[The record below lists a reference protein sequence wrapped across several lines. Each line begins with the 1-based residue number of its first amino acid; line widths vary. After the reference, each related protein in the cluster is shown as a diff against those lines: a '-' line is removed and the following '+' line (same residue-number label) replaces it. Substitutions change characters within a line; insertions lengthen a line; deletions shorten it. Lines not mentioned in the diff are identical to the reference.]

1 MSLLFVAIVW
11 GSSYLATKIIL
22 IDYEVFPFLFIR
34 FALTVIILLFFTWKS
49 LKNATMGTWITG
61 IILGLFLAGI
71 FTSETWGINFT
82 TSSNAG
88 FLISLTIIFTPLVES
103 FVSRNRLRLGIL
115 FAVLLSVVGTALLTL
130 KQGYQF
136 NIGDLLIIVAALLRA
151 IQMTF
156 TQKLTLGKEMDS
168 GALTTIQLSVVA
180 IIMAFVSVF
189 VNGIESITLN
199 KSLLFWSLTF
209 YLAAFGTLFAFY
221 IQLVMIRKTSPTR
234 VGLLMGT
241 EPIFATLFAILLGGE
256 SLSIQGWIGG
266 FLIVIATYYGRY
278 VELKHR
284 TKVVNNE
291 GVKVLQKDIEKKD
304 YTNHS

>member
-1 MSLLFVAIVW
+1 MNNLLKRKFADGQIVADMSLLFVAIVW

-34 FALTVIILLFFTWKS
+34 FAFTVIILLFFTWKS

-103 FVSRNRLRLGIL
+103 IVSRSRLRLGIL
-115 FAVLLSVVGTALLTL
+115 FAVLLSVVGTGLLTL

-156 TQKLTLGKEMDS
+156 TQKLTFGKEMDS
-168 GALTTIQLSVVA
+168 GALTTIQLSIVA

-189 VNGIESITLN
+189 VNGLESITLD

-209 YLAAFGTLFAFY
+209 YLAVFGTLLAFY

-256 SLSIQGWIGG
+256 NLSIQGWIGG

-278 VELKHR
+278 VELKYR
-284 TKVVNNE
+284 TKVVNSE
-291 GVKVLQKDIEKKD
+291 V
-304 YTNHS
+304 